1 MVVKRKYIFIATRF
15 DSILSEFVLRVS
27 NQKYNKFPY
36 NDWRSLNQALDWAR
50 DQDKDVVVLI
60 EPDFRT
66 DIIIGDYTYRDY
78 YDTNSIGKFL
88 YDFLDENWDNYRFDE
103 VYEERKETDI
113 LSGVRCDPITGNTIY
128 DTINASVSANL
139 DCYYDK
145 SEIECKIEDLNTSIA
160 TKTDVWI
167 TEDLK
172 RNISAIKIRVDNN
185 DAQLMDTDMRSAHNE
200 ADIERL
206 YRETDRL
213 YEVAEDYNSL
223 KPYLDKIIEKY
234 LKDTEIKNEK
244 EIKINMKGF
253 NFDFGSCANNS
264 SIRMSMYGIAVQNA
278 SGSWVSYDP
287 KEGKIVDVDIMNF
300 EGVGQYMYKM
310 PTAIDAL
317 KTGDV
322 VIHNRKAMFITN
334 IDENGKITAVDPHAG
349 EEKTILPAVSPFGF
363 NFVTKIV
370 SMFDAFNTVN
380 PAPSAP
386 FGNMLPFIMMGE
398 DKDID
403 PMMMM
408 FMMNG
413 GQGFDMS
420 NPMMMYML
428 MKDKNSSFDSILPF
442 LIVGN
447 MNK

>member
-1 MVVKRKYIFIATRF
+1 MVVKRKYLFTATRF
-15 DSILSEFVLRVS
+15 GSILNEFVLRVV
-27 NQKYNKFPY
+27 NKKYNKFPY
-36 NDWRSLNQALDWAR
+36 NEWRSLNQALVYN
-50 DQDKDVVVLI
+50 KDAVILI
-60 EPDFRT
+60 EPDFKA
-66 DIIIGDYTYRDY
+66 DIIIGDYEYRDY
-78 YDTNSIGKFL
+78 YDANSLGKFL
-88 YDFLDENWDNYRFDE
+88 YDFLDESWDKYRIGE
-103 VYEERKETDI
+103 VYEERTETA
-113 LSGVRCDPITGNTIY
+113 LSGIWCDTSNTISSA
-128 DTINASVSANL
+128 INATISTEL
-139 DCYYDK
+139 DNYYPKATIDW
-145 SEIECKIEDLNTSIA
+145 KIDDLNSSIA
-160 TKTDVWI
+160 TKSDIWV

-172 RNISAIKIRVDNN
+172 SSINTVKDRIDYY
-185 DAQLMDTDMRSAHNE
+185 DAQLMDVDRRSAHNE

-206 YRETDRL
+206 YCEVDRL
-213 YEVAEDYNSL
+213 HETTEDYKAL
-223 KPYLDKIIEKY
+223 KPILDKIVEKY
-234 LKDTEIKNEK
+234 LKDIKFENKNEK

-253 NFDFGSCANNS
+253 NFDFGSCANNN

-322 VIHNRKAMFITN
+322 VIHNRKAMFITH

-370 SMFDAFNTVN
+370 SMFDAFNTIN

-413 GQGFDMS
+413 GKGFDMS
-420 NPMMMYML
+420 NPMMMYMF
-428 MKDKNSSFDSILPF
+428 MKDKNSNFDSILP
-442 LIVGN
+442 LLVMGN

>member
-1 MVVKRKYIFIATRF
+1 
-15 DSILSEFVLRVS
+15 
-27 NQKYNKFPY
+27 
-36 NDWRSLNQALDWAR
+36 
-50 DQDKDVVVLI
+50 
-60 EPDFRT
+60 
-66 DIIIGDYTYRDY
+66 
-78 YDTNSIGKFL
+78 
-88 YDFLDENWDNYRFDE
+88 
-103 VYEERKETDI
+103 
-113 LSGVRCDPITGNTIY
+113 
-128 DTINASVSANL
+128 
-139 DCYYDK
+139 
-145 SEIECKIEDLNTSIA
+145 
-160 TKTDVWI
+160 
-167 TEDLK
+167 
-172 RNISAIKIRVDNN
+172 
-185 DAQLMDTDMRSAHNE
+185 
-200 ADIERL
+200 
-206 YRETDRL
+206 
-213 YEVAEDYNSL
+213 
-223 KPYLDKIIEKY
+223 
-234 LKDTEIKNEK
+234 
-244 EIKINMKGF
+244 MKGF
-253 NFDFGSCANNS
+253 NFDFGSCANNN

-322 VIHNRKAMFITN
+322 VIHNRKAMFITQV
-334 IDENGKITAVDPHAG
+334 DENGKITAVDPHAG

-413 GQGFDMS
+413 GKGFDMG
-420 NPMMMYML
+420 NPVLMMYML
-428 MKDKNSSFDSILPF
+428 MKDKNGNFDSILP
-442 LIVGN
+442 LLMMGN

>member
-1 MVVKRKYIFIATRF
+1 MVVKRKYLFTTTRF
-15 DSILSEFVLRVS
+15 GSILNEFALRVTD
-27 NQKYNKFPY
+27 QKKYNKFPY
-36 NDWRSLNQALDWAR
+36 NEWRSLNQALDYDAH
-50 DQDKDVVVLI
+50 VIVLI
-60 EPDFRT
+60 EPDFKV
-66 DIIIGDYTYRDY
+66 DIIIGDYEYRDY
-78 YDTNSIGKFL
+78 YDTNSLGKFL
-88 YDFLDENWDNYRFDE
+88 YDFLDESWDNYRIGE
-103 VYEERKETDI
+103 VYEDVSADSVNGTTIPGIWFDPAATNAAVSVELHDYYTKAETDW
-113 LSGVRCDPITGNTIY
+113 
-128 DTINASVSANL
+128 
-139 DCYYDK
+139 
-145 SEIECKIEDLNTSIA
+145 KIDDLNSSIA
-160 TKTDVWI
+160 TKPDIWVTDDLRNSI
-167 TEDLK
+167 TIAKD
-172 RNISAIKIRVDNN
+172 RIDYH
-185 DAQLMDTDMRSAHNE
+185 DTQLMEVDIRSAHNE

-206 YRETDRL
+206 YREADRL
-213 YEVAEDYNSL
+213 YEDVEDYKSL
-223 KPYLDKIIEKY
+223 RPYLNKIIEKY
-234 LKDTEIKNEK
+234 LKDTEIKNKNEK

-253 NFDFGSCANNS
+253 NFDFGSCANNN

-322 VIHNRKAMFITN
+322 VIHNRKAMFITH

-413 GQGFDMS
+413 GKGFDMG
-420 NPMMMYML
+420 NPVLMMYML
-428 MKDKNSSFDSILPF
+428 MKDKNGNFDSILP
-442 LIVGN
+442 LLMMGN